1 MMNNKLVN
9 LFQTK
14 NKNLLNV
21 YCTAGF
27 PKKESTAEVLLAL
40 QNSGVDMI
48 EVGMPYSDPI
58 ADGPVIQDSNMIAIA
73 NGMTIE
79 LLFEQLKA
87 AKKDI
92 HVPIILMGYLNP
104 VMQYGVENFCNMA
117 ASVGIAGIILPDLPI
132 YEYENVYKKYFVKNN
147 LSFIF
152 LVTPQ
157 TSKERILEADKWS
170 TGFMYAV
177 SSNSVTG
184 STLNKDGQNEYF
196 KKLSSMKLKNSLMIG
211 FGINSKETFDNA
223 CKYAAG
229 AIVGSA
235 FIKAISKTKNIESTT
250 KAFVK
255 TIR

>member
-1 MMNNKLVN
+1 M
-9 LFQTK
+9 
-14 NKNLLNV
+14 
-21 YCTAGF
+21 
-27 PKKESTAEVLLAL
+27 VL
-40 QNSGVDMI
+40 
-48 EVGMPYSDPI
+48 
-58 ADGPVIQDSNMIAIA
+58 
-73 NGMTIE
+73 
-79 LLFEQLKA
+79 K
-87 AKKDI
+87 
-92 HVPIILMGYLNP
+92 
-104 VMQYGVENFCNMA
+104 
-117 ASVGIAGIILPDLPI
+117 ILPDLPI
-132 YEYENVYKKYFVKNN
+132 YEYEHVYKKYFVKNN

-157 TSKERILEADKWS
+157 TSKERILEADKLS

-196 KKLSSMKLKNSLMIG
+196 VKLAAMRLKNPLMIG
-211 FGINSKETFDNA
+211 FGINSKETFDTA

-255 TIR
+255 TVR